1 MEFKILHID
10 YNGSIKNRNTFDS
23 LSKDCGVEIAVTNL
37 VLKKAIL
44 KKYLDIFPTDT
55 SLLLKDSTDVANYFV
70 ENYNKFDYISLSVD
84 ELKPLRSDKLDE
96 AFHKRDK
103 ILHKKMELKI
113 KEDLRKFML
122 AFAVENKL

>member
-1 MEFKILHID
+1 MKFKILHIC
-10 YNGSIKNRNTFDS
+10 YNGSIKNRNIFDE

-84 ELKPLRSDKLDE
+84 ELKPLRYDKSDE
-96 AFHKRDK
+96 AFQKADRIFRK
-103 ILHKKMELKI
+103 KLQLKMEK
-113 KEDLRKFML
+113 DLQNAML
-122 AFAVENKL
+122 AFLDVNK

>member
-1 MEFKILHID
+1 MEFKILHIG
-10 YNGSIKNRNTFDS
+10 YNGSIKNRNIFDE
-23 LSKDCGVEIAVTNL
+23 LSKYCSVEIAVTNL

-84 ELKPLRSDKLDE
+84 ELKPLRSDKSDK
-96 AFHKRDK
+96 AFHK

>member
-1 MEFKILHID
+1 MKFKILHIG
-10 YNGSIKNRNTFDS
+10 YNSSIKNRNIFDE
-23 LSKDCGVEIAVTNL
+23 LSKYCGVEIAVTNL
-37 VLKKAIL
+37 FLKKAIL

-84 ELKPLRSDKLDE
+84 ELKPL
-96 AFHKRDK
+96 FHKRDK

-113 KEDLRKFML
+113 KEDLRKFMF

>member
-1 MEFKILHID
+1 MKFKILHIC
-10 YNGSIKNRNTFDS
+10 YNGSIKNRNIFDE

-84 ELKPLRSDKLDE
+84 ELKPLCSDKSDE
-96 AFHKRDK
+96 SFRKRDK